1 MANMKKKTEETPA
14 VVANCDNPNEVVANC
29 NNPDEVIANCE
40 NPQENSLSQYDIEK
54 LIVTVR
60 GEQVLIDQDIARIYG
75 VTTGRLNQQAKRNI
89 ARFPESFR
97 FQLTKEERDEVIANC
112 DNLRSLKFYPS
123 LPYAYTEQGIGQL
136 STVVH
141 SKIAIERSIMIMN
154 AFVAMRRFMVQNA
167 GILMRIAHLEKHQI
181 ETDQKMDML
190 LDRMDKQ
197 SPKLLPEQIFATGCV
212 WDAWTYVSDLVRSA
226 KQRIVLI
233 DNFVDDRVLSLLNK
247 RADGIPAAIHSRYYE
262 HFLVDLKKHN
272 EQYPAIDFVQLPHK
286 NHDRFLI
293 IDDKVYFMGASLK
306 DMGAGLC
313 AITEMQAKPED
324 ILDLLK

>member
-1 MANMKKKTEETPA
+1 MAKISKKKEGETKK
-14 VVANCDNPNEVVANC
+14 VVANCDH
-29 NNPDEVIANCE
+29 PDEVIAICE

-54 LIVTVR
+54 LIVAVR

-75 VTTGRLNQQAKRNI
+75 VTTGRLNEQAKRNI

-112 DNLRSLKFYPS
+112 ENLRSLKYYPS

-190 LDRMDKQ
+190 TIA
-197 SPKLLPEQIFATGCV
+197 ETFA
-212 WDAWTYVSDLVRSA
+212 
-226 KQRIVLI
+226 
-233 DNFVDDRVLSLLNK
+233 
-247 RADGIPAAIHSRYYE
+247 RADFCYRVRMGCMDLRVR
-262 HFLVDLKKHN
+262 LGKKRQTTDCVD
-272 EQYPAIDFVQLPHK
+272 
-286 NHDRFLI
+286 
-293 IDDKVYFMGASLK
+293 
-306 DMGAGLC
+306 
-313 AITEMQAKPED
+313 
-324 ILDLLK
+324 

>member
-1 MANMKKKTEETPA
+1 MDNKNKNINNAKPVTKCDQLGK
-14 VVANCDNPNEVVANC
+14 VVAKCDHPEG
-29 NNPDEVIANCE
+29 VIANCE
-40 NPQENSLSQYDIEK
+40 NPQETALSQYDIEK

-60 GEQVLIDQDIARIYG
+60 GEQVLIDQDIAKLYG
-75 VTTGRLNQQAKRNI
+75 VTTSRLNQQAKRNI

-97 FQLTKEERDEVIANC
+97 FQLTKEERDEVVANC

-167 GILMRIAHLEKHQI
+167 GILMRIAHLERHQL
-181 ETDQKMDML
+181 ETDEKIDKI
-190 LDRMDKQ
+190 LDKIDAN

-226 KQRIVLI
+226 KQRIELI
-233 DNFVDDRVLSLLNK
+233 DNFVDDRVLSLLDK
-247 RADGIPAAIHSRYYE
+247 RVDGVEATIHSRYYE
-262 HFLVDLKKHN
+262 PFLVDLKKHN
-272 EQYPAIDFVQLPHK
+272 AQYREIKFIQLPQR
-286 NHDRFLI
+286 NHDRFLF
-293 IDDKVYFMGASLK
+293 IDDDVYLLGASVK
-306 DMGAGLC
+306 DMGAGMC
-313 AITEMQAKPED
+313 AVTKMAVSPEM
-324 ILDLLK
+324 ILGLIK